1 MEADIMKILFV
12 SAEVH
17 PFVKTG
23 GLGDVSFALPKALK
37 KAGVDCRVILPK
49 YMEIPAYFKD
59 NMRPIMQ
66 IKDYFSIEYLEY
78 DGVQFYF
85 VVNEEMFGRE
95 GVYGHEDDTARFS
108 LFCRAVLNFIDT
120 SDEFVPDIIHCND
133 WHTGLIPKLLKEK
146 YNYNDKMKRI
156 KTILTIHNLRYQ
168 GFLGGEYEEGASFMK
183 FGITYADHITAV
195 SKTYAEEIT
204 RPELG
209 EGLDELLR
217 SRGKNLTGIPNG
229 LDTEFYNPETDDD
242 IFEKYNSGDLP
253 AKKENKKE
261 LQRYLGLD
269 KMEGVPIIAMVSR
282 LCSEKGFDLV
292 AKIMKELLNMDLQLI
307 ILGTGDKKLEQFFDE
322 YSLTDPEM
330 VSCNILFSTKLA
342 KKIYA
347 GSDIFLMPS
356 RYEPC
361 GLSQLIA
368 LRYGTVPIVR
378 ETGGLKDT
386 VEKYDEDRDSG
397 TGFTFRDYDAK
408 ELLDTI
414 KYAISVYKDKEKW
427 KKLVVRGMNI
437 DNSWDNSSKMY
448 MDLYESLL

>member
-1 MEADIMKILFV
+1 MKILFV
-12 SAEVH
+12 AAEVQ
-17 PFVKTG
+17 PFIKTG
-23 GLGDVSFALPKALK
+23 GLGDVGFALPKALK

-59 NMRPIMQ
+59 NMRTIMQ

-78 DGVQFYF
+78 EGLQFYF
-85 VVNEEMFGRE
+85 VGNEEMFGRE
-95 GVYGHEDDTARFS
+95 GVYGHEDDTARYS

-120 SDEFVPDIIHCND
+120 SDEFLPDIIHCND
-133 WHTGLIPKLLKEK
+133 WHSGLIPQLIKEK
-146 YNYNDKMKRI
+146 YNHNDKMKHI
-156 KTILTIHNLRYQ
+156 KTLFTIHNLKYQ
-168 GFLGGEYEEGASFMK
+168 GFLGGEYEEGSSFMK
-183 FGITYADHITAV
+183 LGITYADHITTV
-195 SKTYAEEIT
+195 SRTYAEEIT

-209 EGLDELLR
+209 EGLDKLLR
-217 SRGKNLTGIPNG
+217 SRGKQLTGITNG
-229 LDTEFYNPETDDD
+229 LDTEFYNPETDND
-242 IFEKYNSGDLP
+242 IFEKYNSGCLEI
-253 AKKENKKE
+253 KKENKRE

-269 KMEGVPIIAMVSR
+269 KIEGVPVIAMVSR

-292 AKIMKELLNMDLQLI
+292 AKIMKALLDMDIQLV
-307 ILGTGDKKLEQFFDE
+307 ILGTGDKKLEEFFDE

-347 GSDIFLMPS
+347 GSDMFLMPS

-386 VEKYDEDRDSG
+386 VEKYDADRDTG
-397 TGFTFRDYDAK
+397 TGFTFRDFDEK
-408 ELLDTI
+408 EMLDTI
-414 KYAISVYKDKEKW
+414 KYAISVFKDKEKW
-427 KKLVVRGMNI
+427 RKLMLRGMKV

-448 MDLYESLL
+448 IDLYESLL

>member
-1 MEADIMKILFV
+1 MKILFV
-12 SAEVH
+12 SAEVQ

-59 NMRPIMQ
+59 NMRTIMQ

-78 DGVQFYF
+78 EGLQFYF
-85 VVNEEMFGRE
+85 VGNEEMFGRE
-95 GVYGHEDDTARFS
+95 GIYGHEDDTARFS

-133 WHTGLIPKLLKEK
+133 WHAGLIPMYLKEK
-146 YNYNDKMKRI
+146 YNNNDKMKHI
-156 KTILTIHNLRYQ
+156 KTLLTIHNLRYQ
-168 GFLGGEYEEGASFMK
+168 GFLGGEYEEGSSFMK

-209 EGLDELLR
+209 EGLDGLLR
-217 SRGKNLTGIPNG
+217 SRKDKLTGIPNG
-229 LDTEFYNPETDDD
+229 LDTEFYNPETDED
-242 IFEKYNSGDLP
+242 IFEKYSSQDLTE
-253 AKKENKKE
+253 KKENKKE

-282 LCSEKGFDLV
+282 LCNEKGFDLV
-292 AKIMKELLNMDLQLI
+292 AKIMKELLDMDLQLI
-307 ILGTGDKKLEQFFDE
+307 ILGTGDKKLEEFFDE
-322 YSLTDPEM
+322 YSLTEPEM

-386 VEKYDEDRDSG
+386 VEKYDEDKDTG
-397 TGFTFRDYDAK
+397 TGFTFSDYDAK

-414 KYAISVYKDKEKW
+414 KYAISVYKNKEKW
-427 KKLVVRGMNI
+427 RKLMLRGMKV
-437 DNSWDNSSKMY
+437 DNSWDNSSRMY
-448 MDLYESLL
+448 IDLYESLL